1 MRTWVLVISLFLA
14 LSAAAVSVAAT
25 TSWASAAG
33 KICTSWNAK
42 AKATLTPLPKTA
54 SQTYQWTVRATALEK
69 AELSALKKVPHA
81 TPAGARALRSVNT
94 DIAEIQVG
102 IADWRAGNKSGFA
115 RVFVAWQN
123 DHRPHKAFLAAGAKA
138 CG

>member
-1 MRTWVLVISLFLA
+1 MRTGVSVISLFLA
-14 LSAAAVSVAAT
+14 LAATAVSVAAT
-25 TSWASAAG
+25 ASWASAAD
-33 KICTSWNAK
+33 KICTTWNAK
-42 AKATLTPLPKTA
+42 AKATLTPLPRTA
-54 SQTYQWTVRATALEK
+54 GQTYQWTVRATALEK

-81 TPAGARALRSVNT
+81 TPAGARALTSAST

-115 RVFVAWQN
+115 RVFITWQN
-123 DHRPHKAFLAAGAKA
+123 DHRPHKAFVAAGAKA